1 VIEASVPSNIVS
13 TQRRVD
19 MFGPLMHDAL
29 TSLSVVLEHDA
40 KKSETVL
47 G

>member
-1 VIEASVPSNIVS
+1 VIEAPVRSNIVS
-13 TQRRVD
+13 MQRRVD
-19 MFGPLMHDAL
+19 MFGALMHDAL

-40 KKSETVL
+40 EKSEAVL